1 MLENIGNILRD
12 YKADQELVV
21 TEQTAFAN
29 LALDSLDMVE
39 LVMLVEEKFSVTIE
53 MSSDI
58 ETIGDLIE
66 VIKKAQ

>member
-21 TEQTAFAN
+21 TEQTAFAE

-39 LVMLVEEKFSVTIE
+39 LQMLVEEEFSVTIE
-53 MSSDI
+53 MSTDTK
-58 ETIGDLIE
+58 TIGDLIE
-66 VIKKAQ
+66 VIKKAK

>member
-1 MLENIGNILRD
+1 MLENIGSILRD

-21 TEQTAFAN
+21 TEQTAFAD

-39 LVMLVEEKFSVTIE
+39 LVMLIEEKFSVAFE
-53 MSSDI
+53 MSADI
-58 ETIGDLIE
+58 KTIGDLIE

>member
-58 ETIGDLIE
+58 ETISDLIE